1 MVHRCV
7 ISILALYPL
16 DLAVLSILMTPPL
29 PARIPIL
36 GLPLALCKSLAGF
49 LAALVTGTAIA
60 FFFWSWFV
68 PAVSGVWDWTHG
80 MSSSGVNGSLLWDGG
95 LPTGGLAG
103 LAIVNVFSGLV
114 TGITETLG
122 VTLPCAFP

>member
-1 MVHRCV
+1 
-7 ISILALYPL
+7 
-16 DLAVLSILMTPPL
+16 
-29 PARIPIL
+29 
-36 GLPLALCKSLAGF
+36 LALCKSLAGF

-80 MSSSGVNGSLLWDGG
+80 MSSSGVNGSLLWDGVRTVARLALRVCPLAAG
-95 LPTGGLAG
+95 LGWAG

-122 VTLPCAFP
+122 VFFLEKEFWAKHELRTD